1 MVNTKAQMVACV
13 HDEII
18 LEVEE
23 EQTPKAQQIL
33 QRVMVSAGQ
42 HYLTEVPV
50 VVEATMADNWAG
62 KWQIGRLTGHQRPAD
77 RASPVLTR
85 SVPTASSING
95 KRYQAEHQQLA
106 EIKGRSL
113 LQRLNAVL
121 GANP

>member
-1 MVNTKAQMVACV
+1 MVACV

-33 QRVMVSAGQ
+33 QRVMASAGQ

-62 KWQIGRLTGHQRPAD
+62 K
-77 RASPVLTR
+77 
-85 SVPTASSING
+85 
-95 KRYQAEHQQLA
+95 
-106 EIKGRSL
+106 
-113 LQRLNAVL
+113 
-121 GANP
+121 